1 MWFILSFWTGLGTVV
16 IFMVS
21 GSFSVREVSHKNR
34 LMLLSQ
40 LLHVPRE
47 HCIFMWYLSKVDFE
61 GDIPC
66 FSSCLHSQI
75 CNDSSLFSVRLRQLV
90 PSLPVIS
97 DDILSSVG
105 RKFFQVNGDSSGVC
119 PGEMQSSTV
128 RVGARLCSGTIIEEF
143 LLWASLLH
151 IVMKVPEL
159 EVITIQSHQSY

>member
-1 MWFILSFWTGLGTVV
+1 MWFILSFWTSLGTFFV
-16 IFMVS
+16 ILVS

-47 HCIFMWYLSKVDFE
+47 HCIFMWHLSKVDFE

-75 CNDSSLFSVRLRQLV
+75 RNDSSLFSVKLRQLV
-90 PSLPVIS
+90 PSLPIIS
-97 DDILSSVG
+97 DTILSSDS
-105 RKFFQVNGDSSGVC
+105 RKFLQINGDSIGVC

-128 RVGARLCSGTIIEEF
+128 HLRAKRCSGTIIEE
-143 LLWASLLH
+143 LHLWARLLH
-151 IVMKVPEL
+151 IVMKEPEL
-159 EVITIQSHQSY
+159 EVRTGHQSD